1 MVVLSATLERRARE
15 AALEFSNYY
24 PVRAAYVFG
33 SHITG
38 TADELSDIDLGVFA
52 EGVESLSAVKRAQTI
67 SRVQLKTGFDIEF
80 HVFPACSFDDL
91 DSASFAAYVRRHG
104 AAVDIGR

>member
-1 MVVLSATLERRARE
+1 MVVLPATLERRARE

-24 PVRAAYVFG
+24 PVRAAYLFG

-38 TADELSDIDLGVFA
+38 MADEFSDIDLAIFA
-52 EGVESLSAVKRAQTI
+52 DSVETWDAVKRAQTI
-67 SRVQLKTGFDIEF
+67 SRVQLKAGFDIEF
-80 HVFPACSFDDL
+80 HVFSSSSLDAPDL
-91 DSASFAAYVRRHG
+91 PSFAAYVRRHG